1 MVVSMSAAASPPVPA
16 VASRSS
22 PRAPSR
28 SARAWALALLA
39 LGAAGAGIPSPLYPA
54 YQAQLGFTDVTLTA
68 VYAVYPLVSVPAVYL
83 LGPLGD
89 RLSPRRVMRCGI
101 AVAAAGSLALALA
114 SSTGWLIVGRVAY
127 GIALAVITGA
137 GVAVAT
143 SGADKVRAGG
153 VSATVFLLGTGAGPV
168 LGGALTRYGPAPGLL
183 PFGVNLVL
191 LGVVFIGLAR
201 VPGTGS
207 STDREA
213 PAADADGEPDMT
225 RTARRALVVAAVN
238 GFLGWAVVGLF
249 LGLISSV
256 AERLLGLRD
265 PLVAGGV
272 AGALLIWSTLAV
284 PAVDRLGPRR
294 SQLVGLVALAASLV
308 VLALGVSSL
317 VAVLTACVIAGLANG
332 LLYGGATTTVA
343 MTAPPRR
350 ASRTAAA
357 VYSAFY
363 LGAGL
368 PTLLVGLLTTAL
380 PLDTA
385 LSAIAVATLA
395 LTALMTVLSAVD
407 SCTAAPPAAGAGPGS
422 GRSSWRG
429 DMTRWDDVADDSAGG
444 RSGGDPG
451 AGDRHGLFRPPA

>member
-1 MVVSMSAAASPPVPA
+1 MSAAASPPVTTP
-16 VASRSS
+16 ASRSS
-22 PRAPSR
+22 SWAPSR
-28 SARAWALALLA
+28 PARAWALALLA
-39 LGAAGAGIPSPLYPA
+39 LAAAGAGIPSPLYPA
-54 YQAQLGFTDVTLTA
+54 YQAQFGFADVTLTA

-101 AVAAAGSLALALA
+101 AIAAAGSLALALA
-114 SSTGWLIVGRVAY
+114 TSTGWLILGRVAY

-168 LGGALTRYGPAPGLL
+168 LGGALTGYGPGPGLL

-191 LGVVFIGLAR
+191 LVVVFIGLGS
-201 VPGTGS
+201 VPEPGP
-207 STDREA
+207 STDRGA
-213 PAADADGEPDMT
+213 PVADGGPGMT
-225 RTARRALVVAAVN
+225 RTARRALLVAAVN

-256 AERLLGLRD
+256 AERFLGLRD
-265 PLVAGGV
+265 PLVAGGL
-272 AGALLIWSTLAV
+272 AGALLVWSTLTV
-284 PAVDRLGPRR
+284 PAVTRLGPRR
-294 SQLVGLVALAASLV
+294 AQLVGLVALAASLV
-308 VLALGVSSL
+308 VLAPGVNSL
-317 VAVLTACVIAGLANG
+317 VAVLVACVIAGLANG
-332 LLYGGATTTVA
+332 LLYSGATTAVATVA
-343 MTAPPRR
+343 PPQR
-350 ASRTAAA
+350 ASGTAAA

-385 LSAIAVATLA
+385 LSTIALGTLA
-395 LTALMTVLSAVD
+395 LTTVMIILSTVD
-407 SCTAAPPAAGAGPGS
+407 SRHAARRQAPA
-422 GRSSWRG
+422 RR
-429 DMTRWDDVADDSAGG
+429 
-444 RSGGDPG
+444 
-451 AGDRHGLFRPPA
+451 